1 MTETISF
8 NEVIDAAIK
17 KEEDAVE
24 FYLTAMNIV
33 KYPGARDMLH
43 SFFEEEKRH
52 VLLLTEAK
60 ESKEMSAV
68 GKNNLPP
75 DLSITKFLIDE
86 EITEQSTPQ
95 DVMVAAMKNEANA
108 VSLYAQQVKAFK
120 GSELEALFQNLMNM
134 EKEHK
139 EYLESEYEKHFMP
152 DN

>member
-1 MTETISF
+1 MTKIISF
-8 NEVIDAAIK
+8 KDAIEAAIK

-24 FYLTAMNIV
+24 FYLKALNIV
-33 KYPGARDMLH
+33 KYSGSREMLN
-43 SFFEEEKRH
+43 SFVEEEKRH

-60 ESKEMSAV
+60 ESKKMLAV

-75 DLSITKFLIDE
+75 DLSITKFLNDE